1 MRIIKVNATNSTNE
15 FARELYR
22 GNTSFEPVCV
32 VAHEQTKGRG
42 QRGSGWNSNAGENL
56 TFSVLYPK
64 IRVNINH
71 QFLMSATVS
80 LSILNVLNKFNVP
93 ALRVKWPN
101 DIMSARYKISGILI
115 ENILKNNEIAASV
128 IGVGLNVNQTK
139 FPGLPQASS
148 LKLAT
153 GINFNLDELLKNI
166 TDEFEKKLTQINAKS
181 ETSILE
187 EYAKNMFRRGQ
198 VSTFQLP
205 NGSYL
210 TGIIRGVTTSGRL
223 NLEIEDAVFKTF
235 DLKEIKL
242 MY

>member
-42 QRGSGWNSNAGENL
+42 QRGSGWQSNAGENL

-64 IRVNINH
+64 IRVNVNH

-80 LSILNVLNKFNVP
+80 LAIIKVLKKFNVP
-93 ALRVKWPN
+93 GLKVKWPN

-128 IGVGLNVNQTK
+128 IGVGLNVNQTD

-153 GINFNLDELLKNI
+153 GNNFNLDELLKRI
-166 TDEFEKKLTQINAKS
+166 TDEFEEKITEITAKA

-187 EYAKNMFRRGQ
+187 EYAKNLFRKDQ

-205 NGSYL
+205 DATFL

-223 NLEIEDAVFKTF
+223 NIEIEDSIFKTF

>member
-22 GNTSFEPVCV
+22 GNTSFEPLCV
-32 VAHEQTKGRG
+32 VAIEQTKGRG
-42 QRGSGWNSNAGENL
+42 QRGSGWISNAGENL

-64 IRVNINH
+64 IRVGLNH

-80 LSILNVLNKFNVP
+80 LAILNVLKKFNIP
-93 ALRVKWPN
+93 GLKVKWPN
-101 DIMSARYKISGILI
+101 DIMSARYKIGGILI

-128 IGVGLNVNQTK
+128 IGVGLNVNQTE
-139 FPGLPQASS
+139 FPDLPQASS
-148 LKLAT
+148 LKLST
-153 GINFNLDELLKNI
+153 GVHFNLDELLKRI
-166 TDEFEKKLTQINAKS
+166 TDEFEVKLTQIYDQA
-181 ETSILE
+181 ETAILE
-187 EYAKNMFRRGQ
+187 EYARSMFRRDK

-205 NGSYL
+205 NGTYL

-223 NLEIEDAVFKTF
+223 NIEVEDSVFKTF

-242 MY
+242 RY

>member
-1 MRIIKVNATNSTNE
+1 MRTIKVNATNSTNE

-42 QRGSGWNSNAGENL
+42 QRGSGWESKADENL

-64 IRVNINH
+64 IKVQVNH

-80 LSILNVLNKFNVP
+80 LAILEVLKKFNIP
-93 ALRVKWPN
+93 ALKVKWPN

-128 IGVGLNVNQTK
+128 IGVGLNVNQTN

-153 GINFNLDELLKNI
+153 GINFNLDELLKRI
-166 TDEFEKKLTQINAKS
+166 TDEFEEKLTEITAKA

-187 EYAKNMFRRGQ
+187 EYAKNLFRKDK

-205 NGSYL
+205 DASFL

-223 NLEIEDAVFKTF
+223 NIEIEDSIFKTF

>member
-22 GNTSFEPVCV
+22 GNTSFESICV
-32 VAHEQTKGRG
+32 VAQEQTKGRG
-42 QRGSGWNSNAGENL
+42 QRGSGWVSNAGENL

-64 IRVNINH
+64 IKVGVNH

-80 LSILNVLNKFNVP
+80 LAIIEVLNKFNVP
-93 ALRVKWPN
+93 ALKVKWPN

-115 ENILKNNEIAASV
+115 ENILKNNEIVASI
-128 IGVGLNVNQTK
+128 IGVGLNVNQTE

-148 LKLAT
+148 LKLVT
-153 GINFNLDELLKNI
+153 GNNFNLDELLKRI
-166 TDEFEKKLTQINAKS
+166 TDEFEDKLTQINADT
-181 ETSILE
+181 EASILE
-187 EYAKNMFRRGQ
+187 KYARNMFRRDL

-205 NGSYL
+205 DDTYL

-223 NLEIEDAVFKTF
+223 NLEIEDSVFKTF

>member
-22 GNTSFEPVCV
+22 GNTSFKPVCV
-32 VAHEQTKGRG
+32 VAYEQTRGRG
-42 QRGSGWNSNAGENL
+42 QRGAGWHSNAGENL

-64 IRVNINH
+64 IKVHVNH

-80 LSILNVLNKFNVP
+80 LAILKVLQEFNVP
-93 ALRVKWPN
+93 ALKVKWPN
-101 DIMSARYKISGILI
+101 DILSERYKISGILI

-128 IGVGLNVNQTK
+128 IGVGLNVNQTN

-148 LKLAT
+148 LKLVT
-153 GINFNLDELLKNI
+153 GSQFNLDELLKKI
-166 TDEFEKKLTQINAKS
+166 TDEFEKKITEITAFA
-181 ETSILE
+181 ETSILK
-187 EYAKNMFRRGQ
+187 EYTEHLFRRDR

-205 NGSYL
+205 DASFL
-210 TGIIRGVTTSGRL
+210 TGIIRGVTKSGRL
-223 NLEIEDAVFKTF
+223 NIEVEDEKFKTF

>member
-22 GNTSFEPVCV
+22 GKTSFEPICV
-32 VAHEQTKGRG
+32 VAYEQTKGRG
-42 QRGSGWNSNAGENL
+42 QRGSGWVSNSGENL

-64 IRVNINH
+64 IKVGVNH

-80 LSILNVLNKFNVP
+80 LAIIEVLNKFNVP
-93 ALRVKWPN
+93 ALKVKWPN

-115 ENILKNNEIAASV
+115 ENILKNNEIAASI
-128 IGVGLNVNQTK
+128 IGVGLNVNQTE
-139 FPGLPQASS
+139 FPDLPQASS
-148 LKLAT
+148 LKLVT
-153 GINFNLDELLKNI
+153 GVHFNLDEILKRI
-166 TDEFEKKLTQINAKS
+166 TDELEEKLTQINAEV

-187 EYAKNMFRRGQ
+187 KYAKNMFRRDA

-205 NGSYL
+205 DETYL

-223 NLEIEDAVFKTF
+223 NLEIEDSVFKTF

>member
-15 FARELYR
+15 FTRELYR

-32 VAHEQTKGRG
+32 VAYVQTNGRG
-42 QRGSGWNSNAGENL
+42 QRGSGWISNAGENL

-64 IRVNINH
+64 IKVNVNH

-80 LSILNVLNKFNVP
+80 LAILKVLNKFNVP
-93 ALRVKWPN
+93 ALKVKWPN

-115 ENILKNNEIAASV
+115 ENILKNNEIAASI
-128 IGVGLNVNQTK
+128 IGVGLNVNQTE

-153 GINFNLDELLKNI
+153 GINFNLDELLKKI
-166 TDEFEKKLTQINAKS
+166 TDEFEEKLTEIAAEA
-181 ETSILE
+181 ETLILE
-187 EYAKNMFRRGQ
+187 EYAKNMFRRDL

-205 NGSYL
+205 NGTYL
-210 TGIIRGVTTSGRL
+210 TGIIRGVTKSGRL
-223 NLEIEDAVFKTF
+223 NLEIEDSVFKTF

>member
-22 GNTSFEPVCV
+22 GNTAFEPICV
-32 VAHEQTKGRG
+32 VAHDQTKGRG
-42 QRGSGWNSNAGENL
+42 QRGSGWISNAGENL

-64 IRVNINH
+64 IRVNVNH
-71 QFLMSATVS
+71 QFLMSAIVS
-80 LSILNVLNKFNVP
+80 LSILKVLNKFNVP
-93 ALRVKWPN
+93 ALKVKWPN

-115 ENILKNNEIAASV
+115 ENILKNNEIAATI
-128 IGVGLNVNQTK
+128 IGIGLNVNQTE

-153 GINFNLDELLKNI
+153 GIQFNLDEMLKKI
-166 TDEFEKKLTQINAKS
+166 TDEFEDKLTEISTEA
-181 ETSILE
+181 ETSVLE
-187 EYAKNMFRRGQ
+187 EYAKNMFRRDL

-223 NLEIEDAVFKTF
+223 NLEIEDSVFKTF

>member
-1 MRIIKVNATNSTNE
+1 MRIIKVNATNSSNE

-22 GNTSFEPVCV
+22 GNTAFEPVCV
-32 VAHEQTKGRG
+32 VAREQTKGRG
-42 QRGSGWNSNAGENL
+42 QRGSGWISNAGENL

-64 IRVNINH
+64 IKVNVNH

-80 LSILNVLNKFNVP
+80 LAILKVLNKFNVP
-93 ALRVKWPN
+93 ALKVKWPN

-115 ENILKNNEIAASV
+115 ENILKNNEIAASI
-128 IGVGLNVNQTK
+128 IGVGLNVNQTE

-153 GINFNLDELLKNI
+153 GINFNLDELLKKI
-166 TDEFEKKLTQINAKS
+166 TDEFEEKLTEIAAEA

-187 EYAKNMFRRGQ
+187 EYAKNMFRRDL

-205 NGSYL
+205 NGTYL
-210 TGIIRGVTTSGRL
+210 TGIIRGVTKSGRL
-223 NLEIEDAVFKTF
+223 NLEIEDSVFKTF

>member
-71 QFLMSATVS
+71 QFLMSAAVS
-80 LSILNVLNKFNVP
+80 LSILKVLNKFNVP
-93 ALRVKWPN
+93 ALKVKWPN

-128 IGVGLNVNQTK
+128 IGVGLNVNQTN

-148 LKLAT
+148 LKLST
-153 GINFNLDELLKNI
+153 GNNFDLDELLKNI
-166 TDEFEKKLTQINAKS
+166 TDEFEKKLIQINAKS
-181 ETSILE
+181 ETYILE

-205 NGSYL
+205 NGEYL

-235 DLKEIKL
+235 ELKEIKL

>member
-32 VAHEQTKGRG
+32 VAYEQTKGRG

-64 IRVNINH
+64 IKLGVNH

-80 LSILNVLNKFNVP
+80 LAILKVLNKFNVP
-93 ALRVKWPN
+93 ALKVKWPN
-101 DIMSARYKISGILI
+101 DIMSARYKLSGILI

-128 IGVGLNVNQTK
+128 IGVGLNVNQTE

-153 GINFNLDELLKNI
+153 GIHFNLDELLKKI
-166 TDEFEKKLTQINAKS
+166 TDEFEEKLNEIAVEA

-187 EYAKNMFRRGQ
+187 EYAQNMFRRDL

-205 NGSYL
+205 NGAYL
-210 TGIIRGVTTSGRL
+210 TGIIRGVTNYGRL
-223 NLEIEDAVFKTF
+223 NLETEDSVFKTF